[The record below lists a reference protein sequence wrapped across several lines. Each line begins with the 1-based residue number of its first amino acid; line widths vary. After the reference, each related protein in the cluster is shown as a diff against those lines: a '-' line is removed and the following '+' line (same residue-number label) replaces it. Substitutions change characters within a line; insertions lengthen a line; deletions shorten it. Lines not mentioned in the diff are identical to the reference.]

1 MFILLC
7 VSEYTRVQF
16 TLYII
21 CVHAYAPWAHF
32 LIYSNAIPP
41 QTNAP
46 EDMQTKRKLSSIVHV
61 VISMLHTKGEKGRT
75 STLLIEITEN
85 QTSWA
90 SSFFLADII
99 ILTEA

>member
-16 TLYII
+16 TL
-21 CVHAYAPWAHF
+21 CVHTHHEHIF
-32 LIYSNAIPP
+32 LIYSNAPPP

-85 QTSWA
+85 LTSWA